1 MGFLAS
7 HVSGQGVEDQQALV
21 LTDVRGH
28 VAHDVFA
35 VEGKV
40 LPGGVMLGT
49 LARRRCPIFQASY

>member
-21 LTDVRGH
+21 LSDVRGH

-40 LPGGVMLGT
+40 LPGGVMLST
-49 LARRRCPIFQASY
+49 LVDDTQFS